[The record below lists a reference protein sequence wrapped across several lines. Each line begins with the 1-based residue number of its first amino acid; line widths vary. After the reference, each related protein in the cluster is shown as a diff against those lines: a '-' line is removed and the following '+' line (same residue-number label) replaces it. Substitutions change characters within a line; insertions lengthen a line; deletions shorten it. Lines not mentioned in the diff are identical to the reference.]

1 MKRYQSNSLLALGT
15 LTIGLSPLLSGCDL
29 SSAVGPYVA
38 PFAAEVVFIS
48 IPTDS
53 LEEFGITMEPVVL
66 CTVALGQVKDT
77 DSSTTGTETS
87 VDESAPFSGEGVL
100 GATITL
106 VDPEGKS
113 FVLGSQDGVAGL
125 YFADN
130 TSNPEMKYV
139 EGSNYEIKI
148 ELNGESYW
156 SRFQAAPAI
165 ALTNPT
171 EMGQY
176 QAPNTPLT
184 ATWEPVSDNAV
195 VAVFDS
201 AGNELYN
208 NLPQD
213 LNSLYSFLTAEPVS
227 AWEIPA
233 SAFPRENELYG
244 VAVAGLERAS
254 ATDAN
259 FSPNL
264 NYIISNTVT
273 GVAVVTGVTS
283 IVLPDDIPV
292 EAAP

>member
-1 MKRYQSNSLLALGT
+1 MTRHTASTLLTLGALSTGLTT
-15 LTIGLSPLLSGCDL
+15 LWSGCDL
-29 SSAVGPYVA
+29 TDAVGPYVA

-53 LEEFGITMEPVVL
+53 LQEFGITMEPVVL
-66 CTVALGQVKDT
+66 CTVALGQVKDADT
-77 DSSTTGTETS
+77 STTGTETS
-87 VDESAPFSGEGVL
+87 IDESAPFSGEGVA

-113 FVLGSQDGVAGL
+113 FVLNDEANVPGL

-130 TSNPEMKYV
+130 TANPEMKYV
-139 EGSNYEIKI
+139 EGSNYEVKI
-148 ELNGESYW
+148 DFNGESYW
-156 SRFQAAPAI
+156 SRFQASPAI
-165 ALTNPT
+165 SLTNPS

-176 QAPNTPLT
+176 QAPNTTLT
-184 ATWEPVSDNAV
+184 ATWDPVSDNAV

-213 LNSLYSFLTAEPVS
+213 LNTLYTFLTAEPVS
-227 AWEIPA
+227 SWEIPA

-254 ATDAN
+254 ATEAN
-259 FSPNL
+259 FSANL

-283 IVLPDDIPV
+283 YVIPTDIPTT
-292 EAAP
+292 P